1 MELVEVDR
9 FCVLL
14 IDVLNLSYYLLR
26 GLDLSK
32 LVLDR
37 SEQACNIL
45 SFHFVRTKLVTAREE
60 KLVGL
65 QS

>member
-1 MELVEVDR
+1 MELIEVDR
-9 FCVLL
+9 PCVLL
-14 IDVLNLSYYLLR
+14 FDVLNLSYYVLR
-26 GLDLSK
+26 GLDLIK

-37 SEQACNIL
+37 SEQASNIL
-45 SFHFVRTKLVTAREE
+45 SFHFVRTKLVAACEE